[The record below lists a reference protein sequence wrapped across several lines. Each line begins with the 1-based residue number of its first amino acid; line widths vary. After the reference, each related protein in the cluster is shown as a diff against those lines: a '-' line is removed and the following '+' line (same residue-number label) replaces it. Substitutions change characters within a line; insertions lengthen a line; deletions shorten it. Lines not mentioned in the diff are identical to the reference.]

1 MYDTADPRSLEKYS
15 SAATLS
21 DMEMFIFPELMYA
34 LVLANILSP
43 TIWKWREHPWF
54 EKMPSMNSYRKIH
67 RTKQFIMDHYSFNLD
82 LETWG
87 LTSKEC
93 ELARFESFIDRDVLA
108 QSNALFGYHGD
119 KYYFDLDI
127 RKHFGLDRYDSDIIP
142 YWKTETVEAMDAFR
156 YKPDYPTGAGECVS
170 LAALYASAL
179 FIMADVPLEKI
190 YLLATPLHSQ
200 NFIDVQQGMLT
211 NNRRLVTKNMWFNG
225 SELSEKARRALVNER
240 VTMVSSNRGTIHAVY
255 DEATLPAEDYRHF
268 SDALR
273 RFLTTAIDF
282 QTLANF
288 LRSKPAL
295 QKHFQLLHYSNGKAR
310 YIQAE
315 KVYHYEHDSKYRIGD
330 ATRQK
335 LLLEIDEDEFY
346 PEPIADRTL
355 LDDLEHFFSSHP
367 LSIDEPENM
376 ERLKAT
382 LQHQSIDADALV
394 QDLSAFCKTEPRLPD
409 SRKKFIQQ
417 APLRIAPGDSREQII
432 AHLEAIRSSHPV
444 ADLAFS
450 AYRDMARAPWKPFL
464 KAALQRNPVCI
475 AACRNLDIDAAAEK
489 LAAMDNTSIYDGT
502 RIAQPDE
509 VWNFIRGDGLE
520 KALCLM
526 NIVRSRMPDSTQLLL
541 GDGTRIVLRVDDA
554 RDYTFVTSKHC
565 PLPEPGDFD
574 F

>member
-1 MYDTADPRSLEKYS
+1 MYDPTDPHSLEKYS

-21 DMEMFIFPELMYA
+21 DMEMFIFPELMYS

-43 TIWKWREHPWF
+43 VIWKWRDHPWF
-54 EKMPSMNSYRKIH
+54 EKMPAMNSYRKIH
-67 RTKQFIMDHYSFNLD
+67 RTKQFIMDHYTFNLD

-93 ELARFESFIDRDVLA
+93 ELARFEPYIDRDVLA

-119 KYYFDLDI
+119 KYYFDLNI
-127 RKHFGLDRYDSDIIP
+127 RKHFGLDRYDSNIIP

-156 YKPDYPTGAGECVS
+156 YKPGYPTGAGECVS

-211 NNRRLVTKNMWFNG
+211 NNRRLVTRNMWFNG

-240 VTMVSSNRGTIHAVY
+240 VTMVSSNHGHIHVVY
-255 DEATLPAEDYRHF
+255 DEATLPPEQYRHF

-273 RFLTTAIDF
+273 RFLSIAVDF
-282 QTLANF
+282 QILANF

-295 QKHFQLLHYSNGKAR
+295 QKHFQILHYSNGKAR

-330 ATRQK
+330 ATRQR

-346 PEPIADRTL
+346 PEPIADRIL
-355 LDDLEHFFSSHP
+355 LDDLERLFNSHP
-367 LSIDEPENM
+367 LSIDRPEDM

-382 LQHQSIDADALV
+382 LQHLCNDADALI
-394 QDLSAFCKTEPRLPD
+394 QDLTTFCKTEPRLPD
-409 SRKKFIQQ
+409 SRKKYIAQ
-417 APLRIAPGDSREQII
+417 APLCIVPGDTREQIR
-432 AHLEAIRSSHPV
+432 AYLESIRSSHPV

-450 AYRDMARAPWKPFL
+450 TYRDMTLAPWKPFL

-475 AACRNLDIDAAAEK
+475 AACSNLNIDSVVEK

-509 VWNFIRGDGLE
+509 VWNFNRGDGLE

-526 NIVRSRMPDSTQLLL
+526 NIIRSRMPDSPLQLLS
-541 GDGTRIVLRVDDA
+541 DGTTIMLRVAEA
-554 RDYTFVTSKHC
+554 RDYSFVTSKHC
-565 PLPEPGDFD
+565 PMPEAGDFN